1 MMKKI
6 LRRSKNKKTAPTQ
19 AMSNNDSTRQVLKST
34 YSISH
39 SFLSISIYIFPGI
52 LLVLVL
58 QLVSQ
63 NNLTDDN
70 LVKSRSSI
78 VADSDET
85 SAILSTE
92 ASSTSATPT
101 TTKPK
106 TLLELKS
113 FISTQYS
120 CNKTCPYTGT
130 IPPTF
135 ESRQILGPLQ
145 KSFSKH
151 KKWGSNNHNGNYLA
165 ELKVFRNHSTMATEE
180 EEQLLKEGLEY
191 VDKFWVDF
199 EKKESE
205 RDEEVKKS
213 CISYGDLV
221 EVFGL
226 GFGFIN
232 FFTESMLF
240 HTNNSDT

>member
-1 MMKKI
+1 MIMMKKI

-120 CNKTCPYTGT
+120 CNKTCPYTAQWARRR
-130 IPPTF
+130 
-135 ESRQILGPLQ
+135 ENQ
-145 KSFSKH
+145 K
-151 KKWGSNNHNGNYLA
+151 NH
-165 ELKVFRNHSTMATEE
+165 
-180 EEQLLKEGLEY
+180 
-191 VDKFWVDF
+191 DF
-199 EKKESE
+199 LRKL
-205 RDEEVKKS
+205 
-213 CISYGDLV
+213 I
-221 EVFGL
+221 
-226 GFGFIN
+226 IAQ
-232 FFTESMLF
+232 
-240 HTNNSDT
+240 